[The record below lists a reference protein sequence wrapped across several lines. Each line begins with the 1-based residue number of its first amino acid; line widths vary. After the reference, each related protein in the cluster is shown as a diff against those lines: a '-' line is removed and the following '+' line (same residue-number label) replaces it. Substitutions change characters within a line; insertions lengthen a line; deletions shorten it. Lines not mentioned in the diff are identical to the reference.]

1 MKIETRNSRSG
12 ILRNSQGAIT
22 IFDIIP
28 LYAIIFGICV
38 GVKFGSTFGHIGAI
52 IGGVVGGILGWFGWR
67 FLLMGICKWLDRKR
81 NLSNKSVEELQAMLR
96 DPKCK
101 IPNVALLEL
110 GVRGEKMENYL
121 PAILD
126 LLVSPLME
134 TRRRGW
140 FTLSSVFPERSKI
153 ISDYKFVDSVEKC
166 REKIQKI
173 LPVQK

>member
-1 MKIETRNSRSG
+1 MKMATRNSRSR
-12 ILRNSQGAIT
+12 ILRKSQGAIT

-28 LYAIIFGICV
+28 LYAIIFGIYV
-38 GVKFGSTFGHIGAI
+38 GVKFGSAFGHIGAV
-52 IGGVVGGILGWFGWR
+52 IGGVVGGFLGWFGWR

-101 IPNVALLEL
+101 VPNAALLEL

-121 PAILD
+121 PVILD

-140 FTLSSVFPERSKI
+140 LTLTSVFPEHAKI
-153 ISDYKFVDSVEKC
+153 ISDYRVDDSVEKC
-166 REKIQKI
+166 EEKIRS
-173 LPVQK
+173 LRPA

>member
-1 MKIETRNSRSG
+1 MQTRNSKNG
-12 ILRNSQGAIT
+12 ILRKSQGAIT

-38 GVKFGSTFGHIGAI
+38 GVKFGSTFGHIGAV
-52 IGGVVGGILGWFGWR
+52 IGGVAGGILGWPAWR
-67 FLLMGICKWLDRKR
+67 FVLMGICKWLDRKR
-81 NLSNKSVEELQAMLR
+81 NLSNKSVEELQIMLC
-96 DPKCK
+96 DPNCK

-140 FTLSSVFPERSKI
+140 FTLISIFPERAKI

-166 REKIQKI
+166 REKIQNI
-173 LPVQK
+173 LSTQS

>member
-1 MKIETRNSRSG
+1 MQTRNSKNR
-12 ILRNSQGAIT
+12 ILRKSQGAIT

-38 GVKFGSTFGHIGAI
+38 GVKFGSVFGHIGAV
-52 IGGVVGGILGWFGWR
+52 IGGVAGGILGWFGWR
-67 FLLMGICKWLDRKR
+67 FLLMGVCKWLDRKR
-81 NLSNKSVEELQAMLR
+81 NLSNKSVEELQVMLR
-96 DPKCK
+96 DPNCK

-140 FTLSSVFPERSKI
+140 FTLISVFPEHAKI
-153 ISDYKFVDSVEKC
+153 ISEYKFDDSVEKC
-166 REKIQKI
+166 REKIQII
-173 LPVQK
+173 LPIQS